1 MKRSVHPPAWASW
14 LLDRLL
20 PDGEARTPLGDFE
33 ELFQAIC
40 DESGPWRARMWYVRT
55 VLGMI
60 PRRLLNS
67 FYWSLVMLRNYLKT
81 SLRNLVRYRTYSAI
95 NLLGL
100 TLGTTCFILI
110 FLYVAQERGYDRF
123 HPGAERVQ
131 RVNVVFS
138 GSDSRFEN
146 ALSAAPMG
154 PAMQEAI
161 PGIESVARLREVRPD
176 PLVQMGDRRFFES
189 GGYYADSSFFQ
200 VFDGFEFMQGNP
212 ATALVE
218 PQSIVLSRSMAL
230 RYFGLDD
237 PLGHTL
243 RINNE
248 TDLVVTGVIKDVP
261 IASHVQFDYL
271 VSFSSLPES
280 RSWWSNPYF
289 TYLKLAPGVDPA
301 RIAGQTDALVET
313 NMGEAARRGNIDVAL
328 VLQPLLDIRMSPQ
341 NNDISSGRGSRHLN
355 ILTGIGLLILVLAS
369 INFINLATARA
380 DTRML
385 EVGLRK
391 VIGAHRGHLL
401 AQFLGESALLVFLAG
416 AAGIVLAQLVLPWY
430 AGLLETELAFS
441 PGWEGVGILLLT
453 GVAVSLLSGLYPAL
467 QMAGLQPVEILK
479 GRLDQMGAS
488 GKALSRKL
496 LVIFQFSVSVALIVV
511 TGMVFRQVDY
521 MKTKDLGLDNDQV
534 VVLPINEALSGQV
547 SSLKEAFRNLP
558 DVQSVTWA
566 NRAPGMGAYGQTAR
580 RANAEDDTIEELK
593 YFYTDGGYASLL
605 DIPVVAGRFFEPDQS
620 APATGEDD
628 TQPFPQ
634 YVINEEAVRRLGWE
648 TPEHAIGDR
657 LEWGNQT
664 GEVIGVLADFHFQP
678 MTVFMQ
684 PIMMGLRPTGEGY
697 LMVRL
702 QSENMSASLAALEE
716 QWNALAAEWP
726 YTATFLDQDYE
737 ALYASQERFGQTF
750 TTFAFLAVVI
760 ACLGLF
766 GLATFAVQRRRR
778 ELGIRKAL
786 GASGPGI
793 AAMLSKEFA
802 ILVLLAN
809 LLGWPAAW
817 WFLQGWLETFAFR
830 TSLSPDLFIGSGLL
844 ALLIAL
850 VTVSTQTWRAVR
862 LNPVDAL
869 RQE

>member
-1 MKRSVHPPAWASW
+1 MRRPVHPPAWASW

-33 ELFQAIC
+33 ELFHAIC

-60 PRRLLNS
+60 PRRILNS

-81 SLRNLVRYRTYSAI
+81 STRNLVRYRTYSAI

-110 FLYVAQERGYDRF
+110 FLYVAQERSFDRF
-123 HPGAERVQ
+123 HPGAEQVQ

-138 GSDSRFEN
+138 GSDFRFEN

-154 PAMQEAI
+154 PAMQAAV
-161 PGIESVARLREVRPD
+161 PGIESVAILREVRPD
-176 PLVQMGDRRFFES
+176 PLLQVEEKRFFES
-189 GGYYADSSFFQ
+189 GGYYANASFFE
-200 VFDGFEFMQGNP
+200 VFDGFEFMQGHP
-212 ATALVE
+212 DAALVE
-218 PQSIVLSRSMAL
+218 PRSVVLTRSMAL
-230 RYFGLDD
+230 RYFGMED
-237 PLGHTL
+237 PMGQ
-243 RINNE
+243 RIRTNNE
-248 TDLVVTGVIKDVP
+248 MDLVVTGVIKDVP
-261 IASHVQFDYL
+261 ITSHARFDFL
-271 VSFSSLPES
+271 VSLSSLPES
-280 RSWWSNPYF
+280 TSWWSNPYF
-289 TYLKLAPGVDPA
+289 TYVKLAPGVDPVQTA
-301 RIAGQTDALVET
+301 RQTEALVET
-313 NMGEAARRGNIDVAL
+313 NMGEAARRGNVDVAL
-328 VLQPLLDIRMSPQ
+328 VLQPLLDIRMTPQ
-341 NNDISSGRGSRHLN
+341 NNDISTGRGSRHLN

-401 AQFLGESALLVFLAG
+401 VQFLGESALLVFVAG
-416 AAGIVLAQLVLPWY
+416 AAGILLARLVLPWY
-430 AGLLETELAFS
+430 AGLLETELDFS
-441 PGWEGVGILLLT
+441 LGLEGAGLLFLT
-453 GVAVSLLSGLYPAL
+453 GVVVSLLSGLYPAL
-467 QMAGLQPVEILK
+467 QMAGLQPVDVLK
-479 GRLDQMGAS
+479 GRMDGMRTG
-488 GKALSRKL
+488 GKALSRKV

-511 TGMVFRQVDY
+511 TGMVYRQVDF

-534 VVLPINEALSGQV
+534 VVLPINEALSGEV
-547 SSLKEAFRNLP
+547 PSLKEAFRTLP
-558 DVQSVTWA
+558 DVSSVTWA
-566 NRAPGMGAYGQTAR
+566 NRAPGMGAYGNTGR
-580 RANAEDDTIEELK
+580 RTNAEDDTIEELK
-593 YFYTDGGYASLL
+593 YLYTDGGYASLL
-605 DIPVVAGRFFEPDQS
+605 EIPVVAGRFFAPDQT
-620 APATGEDD
+620 PPGTVEGEE
-628 TQPFPQ
+628 PPLPQ

-648 TPEHAIGDR
+648 SPEEAVGDR
-657 LEWGNQT
+657 LDWAGQT

-684 PIMMGLRPTGEGY
+684 PVVMGLRPTGEGY

-702 QSENMSASLAALEE
+702 QAENMSAALEALEE
-716 QWNALAAEWP
+716 QWSALAAEWP
-726 YTATFLDQDYE
+726 YTASFLDQDYE

-750 TTFAFLAVVI
+750 TTFAFLAIVI

-793 AAMLSKEFA
+793 AAMLSREFA
-802 ILVLLAN
+802 ILVLMAN
-809 LLGWPAAW
+809 GLGWPAAW
-817 WFLQGWLETFAFR
+817 WFLQQWLESFAFR
-830 TSLSPDLFIGSGLL
+830 TNLGPDLFIGSGLL
-844 ALLIAL
+844 ALFIAL